1 MGTRRQFGREFK
13 IEAVKLVTERG
24 VPTFKFITG
33 KRSLKFRFP
42 KAAIF
47 HQVQATQ
54 SGRSSVRLQRLH
66 CLTLFHQEID
76 QCANLGGHLL
86 A

>member
-33 KRSLKFRFP
+33 KRSLKFRFSHRVEGHRACAFGVLSP
-42 KAAIF
+42 CAA
-47 HQVQATQ
+47 
-54 SGRSSVRLQRLH
+54 SSHKSSR
-66 CLTLFHQEID
+66 
-76 QCANLGGHLL
+76 HLNG
-86 A
+86 